1 MVRLRYADLMHKPI
15 DMLDMTSLTSD
26 EFQLLLPSFEQAF
39 QAYMAEWRLDGKP
52 RTARRYTTYTNCP
65 LPTPED
71 RLLFILV
78 YLKTNPLQVAHGI
91 MFGLPQGKTNQWLQV
106 LLPVLRDSLRAFGAA
121 PSRSL
126 AELAQRLAV
135 PIALVDDAT
144 APLFAMMEPNDAFR
158 APKMQMNKKAA
169 IAARKSA
176 VRLKTCC

>member
-1 MVRLRYADLMHKPI
+1 MSRLRYADLVRKP
-15 DMLDMTSLTSD
+15 MNVLDMTSLTPD
-26 EFQLLLPSFEQAF
+26 EFQLLVPAFEQAF
-39 QAYMAEWRLDGKP
+39 QAHMAEWRLDGKP

-91 MFGLPQGKTNQWLQV
+91 MFDLPQGKTNQWIHV
-106 LLPVLRDSLRAFGAA
+106 LLPVLRTTMRQLGDA

-126 AELAQRLAV
+126 QELAQRLALPMEAV
-135 PIALVDDAT
+135 ADAT
-144 APLFAMMEPNDAFR
+144 HPLFAMMEPNDAFH
-158 APKMQMNKKAA
+158 APKMQMNRRAA

-176 VRLKTCC
+176 IR